1 MDIKEKLEALKLKEM
16 DRKEFLKYG
25 LTITLAL
32 VGVTGLV
39 RTLVG
44 SHNGAGLVGS
54 AAKVPENSNAY
65 GASAYGR

>member
-1 MDIKEKLEALKLKEM
+1 MNIKEQLETLKSKEM

-25 LTITLAL
+25 FTILLAV

-44 SHNGAGLVGS
+44 SHS
-54 AAKVPENSNAY
+54 AITSPLQESDNANAY

>member
-1 MDIKEKLEALKLKEM
+1 MNIKEQLETLKSKEM

-25 LTITLAL
+25 LTIVLAV

-44 SHNGAGLVGS
+44 SHAALTSPTTTTKKSEGS
-54 AAKVPENSNAY
+54 SAY

>member
-1 MDIKEKLEALKLKEM
+1 MNIKEQLETLKAKEM

-25 LTITLAL
+25 LTIVLAV

-44 SHNGAGLVGS
+44 GH
-54 AAKVPENSNAY
+54 AALTSPVTTKEAEKPSMAY

>member
-1 MDIKEKLEALKLKEM
+1 MNIKEQLETLKSKEM

-25 LTITLAL
+25 LTIVLAV

-44 SHNGAGLVGS
+44 SHAALTSPTTTKKAEGS
-54 AAKVPENSNAY
+54 SAY